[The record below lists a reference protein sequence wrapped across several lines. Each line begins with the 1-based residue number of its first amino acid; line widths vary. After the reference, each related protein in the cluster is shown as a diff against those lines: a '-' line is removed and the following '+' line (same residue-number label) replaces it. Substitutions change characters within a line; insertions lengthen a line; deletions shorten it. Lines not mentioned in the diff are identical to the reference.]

1 MLVSGSHTC
10 LRSWRSFSTVYSDG
24 CISSLGTRLGV
35 PHSRFGELRQRTNLH
50 SWLTHLPPPVPCQV
64 LTVLLFT
71 IQVSWPLG
79 ARLHRARIFLFISLF
94 SMDTQPTSQCVQK
107 QKTAGMGPLKK
118 KKEEEREFTSF
129 EHLHVWVSAWI
140 LAHGSSTIIQPL
152 GHRVFYPYSH
162 GAMMCRGVKLCP
174 HSSD

>member
-79 ARLHRARIFLFISLF
+79 ARLHRAPIFLFISLF